1 MKYRLYL
8 IAMSLLL
15 CACQE
20 NNCTMENSVV
30 CRYSLLDSETGME
43 SPLQDTLSIFTTKG
57 KRIIN
62 RAINTSELQLPMSH
76 TLPCDTLLLHFTSET
91 AQATDTII
99 VSKTNIP
106 HFESLECGT
115 SYFHE
120 ISNISLKPR
129 KNPVDGLTT
138 LDSVRIVNTHINY
151 DQVTNLHLYHHTGH

>member
-1 MKYRLYL
+1 
-8 IAMSLLL
+8 
-15 CACQE
+15 
-20 NNCTMENSVV
+20 
-30 CRYSLLDSETGME
+30 
-43 SPLQDTLSIFTTKG
+43 
-57 KRIIN
+57 
-62 RAINTSELQLPMSH
+62 MSH